1 MSDLPPHPTNAAK
14 KRPFPGFGRTLR
26 APGSKPP
33 VQKSLARYWDDSLHS
48 RRIGIAQGKKVTT
61 IYNSNNISDVSTHVN
76 WRRLH
81 RGPVHRDGG
90 LLALLVE
97 ARDAHLLQPLLDH
110 LVNEAVVSDKATLV
124 LGRVLSEERVI
135 SKHSYRAWS

>member
-1 MSDLPPHPTNAAK
+1 MSDPPPHPTNAAK

-26 APGSKPP
+26 VPGSKPP
-33 VQKSLARYWDDSLHS
+33 VQKSLARYWADSLHS

-97 ARDAHLLQPLLDH
+97 ARDAHLLQPLLDP
-110 LVNEAVVSDKATLV
+110 LV
-124 LGRVLSEERVI
+124 LGRVLSEESVI
-135 SKHSYRAWS
+135 SKHSYRA